1 MEGEAT
7 CYGRFNG
14 CWNFVQGSCCSVLH
28 GVVTFRESNEK
39 SYQLL
44 RDSLDLYLTINP
56 DNVQYLLLQA
66 RLYFHLGIWPEKVQD
81 AKTLWFPLS
90 SKLTIVWIYTI
101 VCCVWSS
108 VIGPRHPAA
117 HSGLG
122 PHPAWS
128 SGLPST
134 AYSGAHSAQ
143 KTSRHT
149 QGEAAER
156 SGTLGGPV
164 FSWPH
169 HEAQEVRGFFCA
181 LEQTSSL

>member
-1 MEGEAT
+1 MEREAS

-81 AKTLWFPLS
+81 AKTLWFPPS
-90 SKLTIVWIYTI
+90 SKLTIVWIYAI

-108 VIGPRHPAA
+108 CRRSSTSCSTFRPWTPPSMEQWVTWCSILWSTFSTKNIP
-117 HSGLG
+117 
-122 PHPAWS
+122 PHP
-128 SGLPST
+128 
-134 AYSGAHSAQ
+134 
-143 KTSRHT
+143 R
-149 QGEAAER
+149 
-156 SGTLGGPV
+156 
-164 FSWPH
+164 
-169 HEAQEVRGFFCA
+169 
-181 LEQTSSL
+181 